1 MHLRKGKKVLIYFFL
16 LFVVGSINNIELSKI
31 KIQGIKNI
39 KVLGLGNDNNLKL
52 LKDIKNLN
60 LRNIFFI
67 EDKEINKIINS
78 NSLVEKYE
86 VFRKYP
92 SSLIIN
98 LEKTK
103 FLAKINNDGK
113 IFFIGSNG
121 KLSESDRYNNELPF
135 IFGNP
140 NIEEFLEFKKIIET
154 SQFSYDKIKNFY
166 FFNSKR
172 WDLELKN
179 DIIVKLPQKNINS
192 SLKLVSDF
200 LINKN
205 IKDIKI
211 IDARIKNQIILN
223 G

>member
-1 MHLRKGKKVLIYFFL
+1 MRQRKGKKVLIYFFL
-16 LFVVGSINNIELSKI
+16 IFIFGSINNIELSKI
-31 KIQGIKNI
+31 KFEEINDI
-39 KVLGLGNDNNLKL
+39 KVLGLGNENNSKI

-60 LRNIFFI
+60 SKNIFFI
-67 EDKEINKIINS
+67 KDQKINKIISS

-86 VFRKYP
+86 VFKKYP

-103 FLAKINNDGK
+103 FLAKIKNGGR
-113 IFFIGSNG
+113 IFILGSNG
-121 KLSESDRYNNELPF
+121 KLLESNISNTQLPF

-140 NIEEFLEFKKIIET
+140 NIEEFLKFKKIIDN
-154 SQFSYDKIKNFY
+154 SQFSYDKIKNLY

-179 DIIVKLPQKNINS
+179 NIIVKLPQKNISS
-192 SLKLVSDF
+192 SLKLISEF
-200 LINKN
+200 LNNKN